1 MNTKPIKVT
10 WTRSDEL
17 RCAMLAGMGFSTKL
31 IVKETGLTP
40 CQVTYRLNKARIK
53 RADYRNG
60 QSHVAQMTI
69 RHAQTDPDII
79 RKALKLRIIKRNLP
93 VRGFEK

>member
-1 MNTKPIKVT
+1 VNTKPIRVT

-31 IVKETGLTP
+31 IVRETGLSP

-60 QSHVAQMTI
+60 TSYLAHQHMAELTTDAETI
-69 RHAQTDPDII
+69 R
-79 RKALKLRIIKRNLP
+79 RLLKLRIIKLKMP

>member
-1 MNTKPIKVT
+1 MNTKPIRVT

-31 IVKETGLTP
+31 IVRETGLTP
-40 CQVTYRLNKARIK
+40 CQVSYRLNKGNIK
-53 RADYRNG
+53 RSDYRNG
-60 QSHVAQMTI
+60 GSFVAQNMINT
-69 RHAQTDPDII
+69 ATTDPRAI
-79 RKALKLRIIKRNLP
+79 RKALGLRIIKLKMP